1 MNIEINRD
9 ICTGC
14 EECLSSC
21 PYDAIKMEE
30 GKALITE
37 ACNLC
42 RACLSVCPVGAIV
55 ETEESSEF
63 RVPSSE
69 LTQYRGVWV
78 FAEQRRGKLQW
89 VSLELLG
96 EGRKLADTL
105 STELS
110 AVLIGND
117 IEEDAKTL
125 IDYGADKVYVAD
137 DPILSDFHDDSYG
150 HILASLIE
158 RERPEILLSGATF
171 IGRSFIPKVAA
182 RLRTGLTAD
191 CTSLGLDG
199 RNLLQIRP
207 AFGGNIMATIICPN
221 RRPQMA
227 TVRPKVFKRPVPQ
240 NGREGKIIK
249 VPVPK
254 DMPLRTK
261 TIEFVKD
268 ITSTINISEADIIIS
283 GGRGLGEAKNFRLIE
298 ELAEAL
304 GGAIGASRAAVDAG
318 WISYPHQ
325 VGQTGRTVSPKLY
338 IACGI
343 SGAVQH
349 LVGMQSSD
357 IIVAINK
364 DPEAPIFKIA
374 TYGIV
379 GDIFEVVPLLT
390 RKIKELMA

>member
-1 MNIEINRD
+1 MIRVKKD

-21 PYDAIKMEE
+21 PYGAIEMAEE
-30 GKALITE
+30 KAFIAE
-37 ACNLC
+37 ICNLC
-42 RACLSVCPVGAIV
+42 RACLSVCPVGAIEEV
-55 ETEESSEF
+55 EE
-63 RVPSSE
+63 VPPFTVHR
-69 LTQYRGVWV
+69 LRFTDYRGVWV
-78 FAEQRRGKLQW
+78 FTEQRRGKLHD

-96 EGRKLADTL
+96 EGRRLADAL
-105 STELS
+105 SVELS
-110 AVLIGND
+110 AVLIGSGISESANN
-117 IEEDAKTL
+117 L
-125 IDYGADKVYVAD
+125 IAHGADRVFVAD
-137 DPILSDFHDDSYG
+137 DPSLSDFHDDTYG
-150 HILASLIE
+150 HILAGLIE
-158 RERPEILLSGATF
+158 KEKPEILLSGATS
-171 IGRSFIPKVAA
+171 IGRSFIPKIAA

-191 CTSLGLDG
+191 CTGLDLDG
-199 RNLLQIRP
+199 RTLLQIRP
-207 AFGGNIMATIICPN
+207 AFGGNIMAVVICPN

-227 TVRPKVFKRPVPQ
+227 TVRPKVFKKPIPEK
-240 NGREGKIIK
+240 GRKGKIIK

-254 DMPLRTK
+254 DTPLRTR

-268 ITSTINISEADIIIS
+268 ITAIVNISEADVIIA
-283 GGRGLGEAKNFRLIE
+283 GGRGLGEAKKFRLLE

-325 VGQTGRTVSPKLY
+325 IGQTGRTVSPRLY

-364 DPEAPIFKIA
+364 DPDAPIFRVA
-374 TYGIV
+374 TYGIA
-379 GDIFEVVPLLT
+379 GDIFEVIPLLI
-390 RKIKELMA
+390 RKIREVRG